1 MRTCTRLWL
10 SGPARP
16 VRRPVSDQPSPTA
29 LHRGISALTLA
40 TRDMARAISFY
51 ESLGFRLDF
60 RADDESFATL
70 WAGPTALNLTTESG
84 DGAHFWGRAIFHVT
98 DVDAFHEICIKA
110 GHAPEFAPRDAP
122 WMERYFHMRD
132 PDGHE
137 LSFMTP
143 LPGKTYPFSG

>member
-1 MRTCTRLWL
+1 LAFRTGAACKAPR
-10 SGPARP
+10 
-16 VRRPVSDQPSPTA
+16 VRSAFPNRAASRDQCA
-29 LHRGISALTLA
+29 
-40 TRDMARAISFY
+40 D
-51 ESLGFRLDF
+51 LGF